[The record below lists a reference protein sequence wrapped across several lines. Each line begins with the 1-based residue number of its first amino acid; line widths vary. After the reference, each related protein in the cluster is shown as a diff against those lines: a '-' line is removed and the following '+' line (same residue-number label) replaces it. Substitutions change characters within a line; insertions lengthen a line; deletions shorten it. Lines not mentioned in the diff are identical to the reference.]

1 MIDSNVALGTAGISL
16 IINVILFIKIIQL
29 KRELDNVKQSTRLT
43 REEVQKLNER
53 LGKLKCRT

>member
-29 KRELDNVKQSTRLT
+29 KRELENVKQSTRLT

-53 LGKLKCRT
+53 LGKLKFRT

>member
-16 IINVILFIKIIQL
+16 IINVILSIKIIQL
-29 KRELDNVKQSTRLT
+29 KKELDQVKHSTRLT

-53 LGKLKCRT
+53 LGKLKSL